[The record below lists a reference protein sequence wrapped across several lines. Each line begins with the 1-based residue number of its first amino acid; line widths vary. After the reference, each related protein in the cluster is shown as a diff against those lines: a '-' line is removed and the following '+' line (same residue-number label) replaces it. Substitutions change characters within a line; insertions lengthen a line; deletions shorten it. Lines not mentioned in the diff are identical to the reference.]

1 MAVDLH
7 RARRRIDDAA
17 DDADQSRLAGAIRA
31 EQRENLAVADVEVDV
46 FKRLESGG
54 VNLIE
59 TRDGNGG
66 RRGGHDGWLKIRSDV
81 GCNAA
86 AQILSFDPNEGL
98 TIRRGQRKLAVRPC
112 VESV

>member
-1 MAVDLH
+1 MAVDPH

-17 DDADQSRLAGAIRA
+17 DDADQGRLAGAIRA
-31 EQRENLAVADVEVDV
+31 EQRENLAVADVEIDV

-66 RRGGHDGWLKIRSDV
+66 RRGEHDGWLKIRLIWAAMRPRKYCALTLTSASRS
-81 GCNAA
+81 AA
-86 AQILSFDPNEGL
+86 ASGNLRCGHAL
-98 TIRRGQRKLAVRPC
+98 RA
-112 VESV
+112 